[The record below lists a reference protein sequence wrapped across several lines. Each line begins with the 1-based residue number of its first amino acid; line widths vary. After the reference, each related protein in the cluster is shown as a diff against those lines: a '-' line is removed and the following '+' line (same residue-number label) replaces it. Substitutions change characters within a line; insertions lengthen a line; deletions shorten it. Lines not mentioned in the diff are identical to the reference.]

1 MSLGTGMYREQ
12 HARLLALGRVLES
25 QLDQDVLTKD
35 GSAARLAVSR
45 IAGALQIH
53 LAMEDES
60 LYPSLLA
67 HPDAQLRDRARL
79 LREELRG
86 LKEALARYLNRWPT
100 HVAIERD
107 APVFAEQ
114 TRELLA
120 QLARR
125 IELEDREL
133 FPLAEALP

>member
-12 HARLLALGRVLES
+12 HARLTSLARVLDS
-25 QLDQDVLTKD
+25 LLDEEALARD

-60 LYPSLLA
+60 LYPSLLSHSNA
-67 HPDAQLRDRARL
+67 ELRDRARH
-79 LREELRG
+79 LRDGLAGLRDG
-86 LKEALARYLNRWPT
+86 LARYLGRWPT
-100 HVAIERD
+100 HAAIERD
-107 APVFAEQ
+107 APAFAQQ